1 MSTQSGKG
9 TKMQQISIKNGHGAQ
24 AQVGTGNS
32 IRNTMNL
39 HITFKGRDSSLFK
52 MQVSPETTV
61 ETLKTMLL
69 KEKLENPTEE
79 RIAHF
84 LSHFVICDHQGTK
97 LFSPEKLGAYS
108 TKLGPSSF
116 QLEPIS
122 LPRGITSSLLG
133 ADGRPARKVF
143 LDANVIIRR
152 HHLPI
157 RTILVSKVFKK
168 VLISDVTAAECP
180 DAAGLKLPLTPE
192 RNTILTRRIYADV
205 ILAIDQMRERN
216 DPLYSSARDE
226 FILKSRTTIMDLSLL
241 VQAAEM
247 NCDIWTDNI
256 AFLKSLSPVIHKIFE
271 QHHLKMPTLWTT
283 DLLLTSDVLS
293 FMDSYQDTR
302 VPPTKRC
309 TKCKGFGHDA
319 KVCNIS
325 DASNKRCWK
334 CGGCGHHQDSCP
346 TSTIAFLSETRCLGC
361 FGEASDSPCWFCQSI
376 KTQIP
381 KSSHGA
387 FMNKN
392 CLVKRRLIFDSIQNP
407 PTASIASPIAQD
419 GTPSGALDASQ
430 TFHGRE
436 QQLGTFGSVAP
447 IQMPNR
453 VESSSRSPTP
463 LTSYAT
469 PAYDAIGPPSNEGRS
484 SFIPLV
490 NMEQDWFSPYPHHM
504 PYGSGMPP
512 FQHGMPPFQPG
523 MPPFQPGMP
532 PFQPGMPPFQPGMPH
547 FFNMPPPSSSP
558 LPRDT
563 NPSPHGVPNIPVS
576 RNSRSS

>member
-9 TKMQQISIKNGHGAQ
+9 NKTRQKSNKNSLHNRQSGKGPMTPQNAQ
-24 AQVGTGNS
+24 SGNNNS
-32 IRNTMNL
+32 IGNIVNVY
-39 HITFKGRDSSLFK
+39 ITFKGRDSSLCK
-52 MQVSPETTV
+52 MEVSPETII

-69 KEKLENPTEE
+69 KETLEDLTKEG
-79 RIAHF
+79 IDHF
-84 LSHFVICDHQGTK
+84 LSRFGICDHQA
-97 LFSPEKLGAYS
+97 FS
-108 TKLGPSSF
+108 TKLDDDPSP
-116 QLEPIS
+116 LEPIS
-122 LPRGITSSLLG
+122 EQRGITSSLLG
-133 ADGRPARKVF
+133 TDGRPARKVF

-387 FMNKN
+387 F
-392 CLVKRRLIFDSIQNP
+392 
-407 PTASIASPIAQD
+407 ASPIAQD

-469 PAYDAIGPPSNEGRS
+469 PAYDGRHPQNYNIYHLTLTFSLIS
-484 SFIPLV
+484 SFSFL
-490 NMEQDWFSPYPHHM
+490 SHH
-504 PYGSGMPP
+504 S
-512 FQHGMPPFQPG
+512 
-523 MPPFQPGMP
+523 
-532 PFQPGMPPFQPGMPH
+532 
-547 FFNMPPPSSSP
+547 FF
-558 LPRDT
+558 D
-563 NPSPHGVPNIPVS
+563 HIIDDVS
-576 RNSRSS
+576 WD